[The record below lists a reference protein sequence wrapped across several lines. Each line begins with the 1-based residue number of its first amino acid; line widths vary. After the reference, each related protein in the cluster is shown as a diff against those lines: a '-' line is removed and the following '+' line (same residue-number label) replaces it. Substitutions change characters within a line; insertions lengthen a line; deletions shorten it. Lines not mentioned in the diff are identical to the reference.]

1 MPPPPELEELD
12 DLEDDELLDPL
23 EDDDELEFDD
33 ELDELDEPTPEDD
46 DELELSDE
54 LELDDREGDSLAG
67 SVGAPLQPDSR
78 LVAKAAAPPES
89 SSRNSRRLRC
99 SGLSSEFGPGRVGS

>member
-1 MPPPPELEELD
+1 MPPLPELEELD

-23 EDDDELEFDD
+23 EDDDELEFD
-33 ELDELDEPTPEDD
+33 ELDELDEPTTEDD

-99 SGLSSEFGPGRVGS
+99 SGLSSQFVPGRVGS

>member
-12 DLEDDELLDPL
+12 DLVDDELLDPL

-33 ELDELDEPTPEDD
+33 ELDELDEPKPEDD

-54 LELDDREGDSLAG
+54 LDDREGNSLAG
-67 SVGAPLQPDSR
+67 SVGVPLQPDSR

-99 SGLSSEFGPGRVGS
+99 SGLSSEFVPGRVGS